1 MMGLGMMLNM
11 LIWIV
16 IIGFAIYGF
25 IMVVVKPFE
34 NKSNK
39 ALSILKERFADG
51 EISKEEFEE
60 KKALL
65 LER

>member
-25 IMVVVKPFE
+25 IMLIVKPFE

-39 ALSILKERFADG
+39 ALSILKERFANG
-51 EISKEEFEE
+51 EISREEFEE
-60 KKALL
+60 KKTLL
-65 LER
+65 LEK